1 MLSLPLALPLSLPPV
16 SCRTQLGL
24 DTQVFDRD
32 GNGFITSAELRTLLT
47 NLGER
52 LSEEEVEEVIG
63 ECDTDGDGAINYA
76 EFVVMIIGDR
86 KKSHAPEPQ
95 TQQEA
100 KAQAA
105 LGKKSR

>member
-1 MLSLPLALPLSLPPV
+1 M
-16 SCRTQLGL
+16 
-24 DTQVFDRD
+24 FDRD

-95 TQQEA
+95 TEQEA